1 MTSSRCTWLTVG
13 AALAALAGAAPA
25 LAGVRVE
32 ADRVVVTGDGATA
45 TIERA
50 PFRLSFAGADGTP
63 VLQQV
68 PNARPGPFPIP
79 PVPDPDPIGAEN
91 VPRRPAL
98 YAPLTFTVGV
108 SRSFEYPA
116 SQWNGN
122 LLAGAEGGVQHAAHD
137 VESVAV
143 EGDAARLVVGTSDTG
158 RRLEVTVAPGP
169 RAGMMRVSAR
179 VTPGDGVA
187 AIADSFASRA
197 GEPFRGFGGRHNRL
211 DQRGTAFFNWLQQE
225 NVGAGSLQPL
235 INVVPGT
242 EREEYMFPNGPHAA
256 YYVQSLFFS
265 DAYGF
270 LLDRPELSLWRM
282 AADRA
287 DAWQVSVAASAID
300 YVVAPGA
307 MPDAMRT
314 LTALT
319 GRHRVPPVWAAGT
332 QLDRAVRYPND
343 DPAGYEAQVRDDLR
357 QIDRTGLPLDAYR
370 IEGWEFF
377 TRDTLREL
385 IGELKRRG
393 IRPILYFRAFV
404 GQDEIGTD
412 DPADFD
418 EAVQKGYVAK
428 TPTGQPYLFVSNFQ
442 ALAAM
447 IDFSNPEAVAWWQG
461 RIREALDLGAEGFMQ
476 DFGEQVQSDMV
487 FHDGSTGAEMHNRY
501 PLLYHRATR
510 ELVDAYER
518 EHPGR
523 EIAFYTRA
531 GYSGTPGSAA
541 DESSNFPGDETT
553 DWTRSSGLASL
564 TPDMLNR
571 GVGGLFGYMT
581 DIGGYFDIGP
591 YSPTTKELFLRWAE
605 WAALSP
611 QFRLH
616 GSVGAGT
623 HTPWSFDEETVEVYN
638 ALSRLHL
645 SARPLILDLW
655 RAAAATGM
663 PVARPLYL
671 AYPDDPVAVEQD
683 QQWLLGP
690 DVLVAPVVTEGVSAR
705 NVYFPRGCWQ
715 HPESG
720 ARYEGPRWGRVDAP
734 LGVLPYFFRCGT
746 RPFEPALRAGAT
758 VRLPPART
766 CRSRRNFVIRL
777 VRPRRRGERIASARV
792 YVDGR
797 RVRTFR
803 AGGRVRA
810 RIDLR
815 GLPRR
820 RVTVRIVVRTTG
832 GRTYVAKRRYRTCV
846 PGHGWRRRSRF
857 A

>member
-1 MTSSRCTWLTVG
+1 MTSSRCTLPTLCATLIALW
-13 AALAALAGAAPA
+13 AAASPASAAVDAGP
-25 LAGVRVE
+25 E
-32 ADRVVVTGDGATA
+32 RVVVESAGATA

-50 PFRLSFAGADGTP
+50 PFRLAIAGPDGTA
-63 VLQQV
+63 LEQV
-68 PNARPGPFPIP
+68 PNTRSGPSPIP
-79 PVPDPDPIGAEN
+79 PVPDPEPLGSDN
-91 VPRRPAL
+91 VPRRPSL
-98 YAPLTFTVGV
+98 YAPLTFTVGAA
-108 SRSFEYPA
+108 RTLEYPSTQYA
-116 SQWNGN
+116 GN
-122 LLAGAEGGVQHAAHD
+122 LITGVEGGVQHAARD

-143 EGDAARLVVGTSDTG
+143 EGDTARLVVGTSDPT
-158 RRLEVTVAPGP
+158 RKLEVVVGPGP
-169 RAGMMRVSAR
+169 RAGTLRVAAR
-179 VTPGDGVA
+179 VTPDDGVVA
-187 AIADSFASRA
+187 MADSFVTRD
-197 GEPFRGFGGRHNRL
+197 GQPFRGFGGRHNRL

-225 NVGAGSLQPL
+225 NTGAGQLQPL

-242 EREEYMFPNGPHAA
+242 EREQYLFPNGPHAA

-270 LLDRPELSLWRM
+270 LLDRSELSLWRM
-282 AADRA
+282 AADRP

-300 YVVAPGA
+300 YVVAPGPR
-307 MPDAMRT
+307 MLD
-314 LTALT
+314 LTKAT
-319 GRHRVPPVWAAGT
+319 GRHRVPPTWAAGT

-343 DPAGYEAQVRDDLR
+343 SPAGYEAQVRDDLR
-357 QIDRTGLPLDAYR
+357 QIDRTGIPLDAYR

-377 TRDTLREL
+377 DRPKLREL

-393 IRPILYFRAFV
+393 IKPILYFRAFV

-418 EAVQKGYVAK
+418 EAVEKGYVAT
-428 TPTGQPYLFVSNFQ
+428 TPTGQPYLFFSNFQ

-447 IDFSNPEAVAWWQG
+447 IDFSNPEAVEWWQG

-487 FHDGSTGAEMHNRY
+487 FHDGSTGATMHNRY

-510 ELVDAYER
+510 ELVDRYER

-531 GYSGTPGSAA
+531 GYTGTPGSAA

-553 DWTRSSGLASL
+553 DWSRSSGLQSL
-564 TPDMLNR
+564 TTDMLNR
-571 GVGGLFGYMT
+571 GIGGLFGYMT
-581 DIGGYFDIGP
+581 DIGGYFDLGP

-623 HTPWSFDEETVEVYN
+623 HTPWSFDEETVRIYN

-645 SARPLILDLW
+645 AARPLILKLW
-655 RAAAATGM
+655 REAVETGV

-671 AYPDDPVAVEQD
+671 EFPDDPEAAKQD
-683 QQWLLGP
+683 QEWMLGP
-690 DVLVAPVVTEGVSAR
+690 YVLVAPVVEEGAR
-705 NVYFPRGCWQ
+705 SRDVYFPRGCWE

-720 ARYEGPRWGRVDAP
+720 ARFTGPTTAKVDAP
-734 LGVLPYFFRCGT
+734 LDQLPYFFRCGT
-746 RPFEPALRAGAT
+746 RPFEATQPAGGI
-758 VRLPPART
+758 VRLPRGGS
-766 CRSRRNFVIRL
+766 CRSRRAFVIRL
-777 VRPRRRGERIASARV
+777 VKPRRRGEHIVSARV
-792 YVDGR
+792 YVNGK

-803 AGGRVRA
+803 GAGRVRA
-810 RIDLR
+810 RVDLR
-815 GLPRR
+815 GLPKGRF
-820 RVTVRIVVRTTG
+820 TVRIVVRTNR
-832 GRTYVAKRRYRTCV
+832 GRTYVAKRRYYTCRS
-846 PGHGWRRRSRF
+846 GRGWRARSRF
-857 A
+857 G